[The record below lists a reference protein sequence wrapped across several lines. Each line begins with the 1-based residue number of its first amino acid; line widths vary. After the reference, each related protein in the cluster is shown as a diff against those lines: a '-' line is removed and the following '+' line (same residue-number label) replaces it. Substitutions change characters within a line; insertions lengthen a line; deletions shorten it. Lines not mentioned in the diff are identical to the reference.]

1 MPVTSTAGRCILVAE
16 DEQQL
21 RKLLVAALKKEGYR
35 VLSAANGTTALSLA
49 RKHEGEINLLVTDLV
64 MPQMGGFDVREK
76 LLLER
81 PRMRVLVM
89 SGNLDPEVRGEDF
102 PIIRKPFTLVEFVD
116 KVRQVLS

>member
-1 MPVTSTAGRCILVAE
+1 MSAAGRCILIAE

-21 RKLLVAALKKEGYR
+21 RKMLVTALKKEGYT
-35 VLSAANGTTALSLA
+35 VLSAPNGTTALNLA

-102 PIIRKPFTLVEFVD
+102 PIIRKPFTVPEFVD
-116 KVRQVLS
+116 KVRQVLG